1 MIGTV
6 LVEELYNFAPEKVN
20 IQNDSMARKRA
31 RGYIE
36 GIIASVSY
44 GLNPL
49 FALPLYAAGL
59 LVDSVLFYR
68 YAFAIVLLA
77 GMMVLKK
84 QSFALRRNEI
94 LPLFVMGLLFS
105 SSSLFLFQ
113 SFRYM
118 DAGIAS
124 TILFVYP
131 IIVAVIMAV
140 FFKEKLSWPKMLAIA
155 IAFVG
160 ISLLYEGEG
169 GVTLSLTGV
178 VYVLLSSLVYALY
191 IVGVNHSVLKDMPG
205 LKLTFY
211 AILFGFSIYVVRL
224 RGGMDLQ
231 PLENFS
237 QWYNA
242 IGLALFPTLIS
253 LVAIT
258 KSIHHIGSTPAA
270 ILGALEP
277 LTALV
282 VGVMVF
288 DERLTA
294 GNMVGIVMILVSVTI
309 IVVGRGAWG
318 QITRFFRNRQR
329 NV

>member
-1 MIGTV
+1 M
-6 LVEELYNFAPEKVN
+6 NK
-20 IQNDSMARKRA
+20 KRA

-49 FALPLYAAGL
+49 FALPLYATGM

-77 GMMVLKK
+77 LMMKFTG
-84 QSFALRRNEI
+84 QSFALKRKE
-94 LPLFVMGLLFS
+94 LFPLIAMGLLFS
-105 SSSLFLFQ
+105 LSSLFLFQ

-131 IIVAVIMAV
+131 IIVAIIMAV
-140 FFKEKLSWPKMLAIA
+140 FFKEKLSVQKMLAIS

-160 ISLLYEGEG
+160 ISLLDEGEG
-169 GVTLSLTGV
+169 GATLSWLGV
-178 VYVLLSSLVYALY
+178 LYVLLSSLVYALY
-191 IVGVNHSVLKDMPG
+191 IVGVNHSVLKEMAG

-231 PLENFS
+231 PLETFS

-242 IGLALFPTLIS
+242 LGLALFPTLIS

-288 DERLTA
+288 DERLTSA
-294 GNMVGIVMILVSVTI
+294 NMVGIVMILSSVTMI
-309 IVVGRGAWG
+309 IVGRGAWG
-318 QITRFFRNRQR
+318 QIKRYFRHRFSNTEC
-329 NV
+329 

>member
-1 MIGTV
+1 M
-6 LVEELYNFAPEKVN
+6 YNFAVEKVN
-20 IQNDSMARKRA
+20 IQNDPMARKRA

-49 FALPLYAAGL
+49 FALPLYATGL

-68 YAFAIVLLA
+68 YAIAIVLLA
-77 GMMVLKK
+77 GLMAMKK
-84 QSFALRRNEI
+84 QSFALKKNEV

-113 SFRYM
+113 SFQHM

-140 FFKEKLSWPKMLAIA
+140 FFKEKLSLPKMLAIA
-155 IAFVG
+155 IAFIG

-169 GVTLSLTGV
+169 GATLSLTGV

-191 IVGVNHSVLKDMPG
+191 IVGVNQSMLKDMPG

-211 AILFGFSIYVVRL
+211 AILFGSIIYVVRL
-224 RGGMDLQ
+224 RGCIDLQ
-231 PLENFS
+231 PLTTVS
-237 QWYNA
+237 QWVNVT
-242 IGLALFPTLIS
+242 GLALFPTLIS

-288 DERLTA
+288 DERLTPS
-294 GNMVGIVMILVSVTI
+294 NMVGIVMILVSVTI

>member
-1 MIGTV
+1 MLG
-6 LVEELYNFAPEKVN
+6 
-20 IQNDSMARKRA
+20 KRA

-36 GIIASVSY
+36 GVIASVSY

-49 FALPLYAAGL
+49 FALPLYATGM

-68 YAFAIVLLA
+68 YAFAILLLA
-77 GMMVLKK
+77 VMMKISK
-84 QSFALRRNEI
+84 QSFVLKRNEI
-94 LPLFVMGLLFS
+94 LPLVAMGLLFS
-105 SSSLFLFQ
+105 LSSLFLFQ

-140 FFKEKLSWPKMLAIA
+140 FFKEKLSLLKMLSIT
-155 IAFVG
+155 IAFIG

-169 GVTLSLTGV
+169 GVTLSLLGV

-231 PLENFS
+231 PLETFS

-242 IGLALFPTLIS
+242 LGLALFPTLIS

-282 VGVMVF
+282 VGVIVF
-288 DERLTA
+288 DERLTSA
-294 GNMVGIVMILVSVTI
+294 NMVGIVMILSSVTMI
-309 IVVGRGAWG
+309 IVGRGAWG
-318 QITRFFRNRQR
+318 QIQRFFRNRR
-329 NV
+329 

>member
-1 MIGTV
+1 
-6 LVEELYNFAPEKVN
+6 
-20 IQNDSMARKRA
+20 
-31 RGYIE
+31 
-36 GIIASVSY
+36 
-44 GLNPL
+44 
-49 FALPLYAAGL
+49 
-59 LVDSVLFYR
+59 
-68 YAFAIVLLA
+68 
-77 GMMVLKK
+77 
-84 QSFALRRNEI
+84 
-94 LPLFVMGLLFS
+94 
-105 SSSLFLFQ
+105 
-113 SFRYM
+113 M

-140 FFKEKLSWPKMLAIA
+140 FFKEKLSLLKMLSIT
-155 IAFVG
+155 IAFIG

-169 GVTLSLTGV
+169 GVTLSLLGV

-231 PLENFS
+231 PLTTFS
-237 QWYNA
+237 QWFNA
-242 IGLALFPTLIS
+242 FGLALFPTLIS

-288 DERLTA
+288 DERLTST
-294 GNMVGIVMILVSVTI
+294 NMVGIVMVLVSVTMI
-309 IVVGRGAWG
+309 IVGRGAWG
-318 QITRFFRNRQR
+318 QIKRYFRHRLSNTEC
-329 NV
+329 

>member
-1 MIGTV
+1 MLG
-6 LVEELYNFAPEKVN
+6 
-20 IQNDSMARKRA
+20 KRA

-36 GIIASVSY
+36 GVIASVSY

-49 FALPLYAAGL
+49 FALPLYATGM

-68 YAFAIVLLA
+68 YAFAILLLA
-77 GMMVLKK
+77 VMMKVSK
-84 QSFALRRNEI
+84 QSFALKRNEI
-94 LPLFVMGLLFS
+94 LPLVVMGLLFS
-105 SSSLFLFQ
+105 LSSLFLFQ

-140 FFKEKLSWPKMLAIA
+140 FFKEKLSLLKMLSIT
-155 IAFVG
+155 IAFIG

-169 GVTLSLTGV
+169 GVTLSLLGV

-231 PLENFS
+231 PLTTFS
-237 QWYNA
+237 QWFNA
-242 IGLALFPTLIS
+242 FGLALFPTLIS

-288 DERLTA
+288 DERLTST
-294 GNMVGIVMILVSVTI
+294 NMVGIVMVLVSVTMI
-309 IVVGRGAWG
+309 IVGRGAWG
-318 QITRFFRNRQR
+318 QIKRYFRHRLSNTEC
-329 NV
+329 

>member
-1 MIGTV
+1 MLG
-6 LVEELYNFAPEKVN
+6 
-20 IQNDSMARKRA
+20 KRA
-31 RGYIE
+31 KGYIE
-36 GIIASVSY
+36 GVIASVSY

-49 FALPLYAAGL
+49 FALPLYATGM

-68 YAFAIVLLA
+68 YAFAILLLA
-77 GMMVLKK
+77 VMMKISK
-84 QSFALRRNEI
+84 QSFALKRNEI
-94 LPLFVMGLLFS
+94 LPLVAMGLLFS
-105 SSSLFLFQ
+105 LSSLFLFQ

-140 FFKEKLSWPKMLAIA
+140 FFKEKLSLLKMLSIT
-155 IAFVG
+155 IAFIG

-169 GVTLSLTGV
+169 GVTLSLLGV

-231 PLENFS
+231 PLTTFS
-237 QWYNA
+237 QWLNA
-242 IGLALFPTLIS
+242 FGLALFPTLIS

-288 DERLTA
+288 DERLTSA
-294 GNMVGIVMILVSVTI
+294 NMVGIVMVLVSVTMI
-309 IVVGRGAWG
+309 IVGRGAWG
-318 QITRFFRNRQR
+318 QIQRFFRNRR
-329 NV
+329 

>member
-1 MIGTV
+1 MLG
-6 LVEELYNFAPEKVN
+6 
-20 IQNDSMARKRA
+20 KRA

-36 GIIASVSY
+36 GVIASVSY

-49 FALPLYAAGL
+49 FALPLYATGM

-68 YAFAIVLLA
+68 YAFAILLLA
-77 GMMVLKK
+77 VMMKVSK
-84 QSFALRRNEI
+84 QSFALKRNEI
-94 LPLFVMGLLFS
+94 LPLVVMGLLFS
-105 SSSLFLFQ
+105 LSSLFLFQ

-140 FFKEKLSWPKMLAIA
+140 FFKEKLSLLKMLSIT
-155 IAFVG
+155 IAFIG

-169 GVTLSLTGV
+169 GVTLSLLGV

-231 PLENFS
+231 PLTTFS
-237 QWYNA
+237 QWFNA
-242 IGLALFPTLIS
+242 FGLALFPTLIS

-288 DERLTA
+288 DERLTST
-294 GNMVGIVMILVSVTI
+294 NMVGIVMVLVSVTMI
-309 IVVGRGAWG
+309 IVGRGTWG
-318 QITRFFRNRQR
+318 QIKRYFRHRLSNTEC
-329 NV
+329 

>member
-1 MIGTV
+1 MLG
-6 LVEELYNFAPEKVN
+6 
-20 IQNDSMARKRA
+20 KRA

-36 GIIASVSY
+36 GVIASVSY

-49 FALPLYAAGL
+49 FALPLYATGM

-68 YAFAIVLLA
+68 YAFAILLLA
-77 GMMVLKK
+77 VMMKVSK
-84 QSFALRRNEI
+84 QSFALKRNEI
-94 LPLFVMGLLFS
+94 LPLVVMGLLFS
-105 SSSLFLFQ
+105 LSSLFLFQ

-140 FFKEKLSWPKMLAIA
+140 FFKEKLSLLKMLSIT
-155 IAFVG
+155 IAFIG

-169 GVTLSLTGV
+169 GVTLSLLGV

-231 PLENFS
+231 PLTTFS
-237 QWYNA
+237 QWFNA
-242 IGLALFPTLIS
+242 FGLALFPTLIS

-288 DERLTA
+288 DERLTST
-294 GNMVGIVMILVSVTI
+294 NMVGIVMVLVSVTMI
-309 IVVGRGAWG
+309 IVGRGAWG
-318 QITRFFRNRQR
+318 QIKRYFRHRLSNIEC
-329 NV
+329 